1 MRIQAFSDG
10 QGKKYVALLLRG
22 VVNPTVTG
30 NVFEDCQYYPIRVVM
45 RDLATVD
52 GAVKAGYGDTISSV
66 SDANWSAMQK
76 NTVTNVAEK
85 YQKIVVRENNDQSD
99 SDAEKKAFL
108 Q

>member
-1 MRIQAFSDG
+1 MISGNSFLRLQALEDG
-10 QGKKYVALLLRG
+10 VLNANGNQTKYVALLLRG

-30 NVFEDCQYYPIRVVM
+30 NVFEDCKYYPIRVVM
-45 RDLATVD
+45 RDSATVD

-85 YQKIVVRENNDQSD
+85 VSKNCCAR
-99 SDAEKKAFL
+99 K
-108 Q
+108 